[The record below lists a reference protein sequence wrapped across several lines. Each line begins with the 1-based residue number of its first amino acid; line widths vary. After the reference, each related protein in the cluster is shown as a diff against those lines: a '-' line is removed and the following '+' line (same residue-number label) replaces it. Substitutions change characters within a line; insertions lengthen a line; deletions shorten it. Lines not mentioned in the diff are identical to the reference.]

1 MSAATENFTSSAALL
16 AKYLPQDEQKKLIT
30 DLIQNEQYFEL
41 ENVLHSVDFLPG
53 VIEETAPVVSE
64 KVIEKLSKFVL
75 VTSTDDAGPSS
86 KVSDVTLSYLS
97 EIIKFFPSVFNQL
110 NDFIVGSILLYIT
123 NNKFTLFHPAFEAQ
137 FVNLVVSSSS
147 IQSAHGNTENK
158 EVDITK
164 LFDFL
169 EKVFLNFENYC
180 NKTLDK
186 LLLLLINCKNDQIST
201 LSSKLTRWRTTSILS
216 YVALDQEM
224 DQFVWSLIPY
234 VLSPTVNENQK
245 PFVKKNTY
253 SVWLR
258 LLMKMFPLVKPKKSS
273 DQQTITNNSKA
284 FCNFLETENYWHLI
298 QFGLSQDSAEI
309 RKISLSILKVTLQA
323 CTSVPFYMD
332 LKIENSCIKVHP
344 SKNTNQWKKFTT
356 LYEIVAVD
364 TALNQ
369 FKDATQDFLDLF
381 KSSGVSMIEP
391 SWGLII
397 LSTGMKSSMEGVRK
411 YSLQLLFLIQDR
423 AVFHSKLDELQ
434 TVFLPCAMIAAN
446 FDITSTPETTTQ
458 FSCPYGEKFLQFVKD
473 LITSSYSN
481 NGDISA
487 NTEQKNNVL
496 DCLLQTLCDFKSSYD
511 PARLYLTLGIYQ
523 ALLSLSSSFS
533 TTDLLL
539 NNTHIEMLEQAVFKV
554 ECEDKLFE
562 MVLQITALKMM
573 CFYNTNIETSSPY
586 QWLSVITSHAKKFGY
601 EFLEYV
607 LEDLREFC
615 VVNFKET
622 NFAASTINSQDTVF
636 SVLAYCLFSEFDRD
650 TFEITPEFLLELSKI
665 DTLPKFNKENLQLI
679 TEVYNG
685 NAITTKNDISSLL
698 QAVENVN
705 WNTFQL
711 SQIEQILLSS
721 PFDPPQFSNLVY
733 LYEKVLKESMQYPS
747 LKLEDLLKYYNRVV
761 EHAEKNK
768 HLNSKHKDF
777 WFKTYFQLVQ
787 LYIKS
792 NGISDI
798 EELQKIFLVM
808 KKNLR
813 DNGNYLANLEMINI
827 CKYLF
832 DKIIV
837 FDSKYDQIV
846 CDDMRFVLNEI
857 WEIVSCERLVLN
869 QRALHLTF
877 IQTFFHKQ
885 MLHRC
890 NSKTVDSSSKHELI
904 TNLITNG
911 NQIIDASITRR
922 TLLPLLSKQL
932 LNYVTSNA
940 EKSENHIWLIE
951 LFKHGMLTCPADANV
966 YKFKE
971 LMGTVFDAQF
981 SNEFKYFFPQGLYQH
996 IYGEPEIMG
1005 KVSLVGCVL
1014 KSSKEFQQALLEDLF
1029 SKEVNMFK
1037 AIKRNDGN
1045 EEMQRIIKWQ
1055 MATLVLPNADN
1066 DILENHV
1073 CDQLI
1078 PSLINDESSPSCRYY
1093 SEWIVAFSIVK
1104 KQHDTENKNLTHL
1117 MNMFQNENIID
1128 SPVWLV
1134 SCVRV
1139 LFLIMSYLDDL
1150 TLIKQFLTILISHC
1164 TSNKPLIRHFCN
1176 SLILSVWP
1184 KFKDVLHENNELEL
1198 YQILGKLYEFS
1209 KQIQVHGQYRSGD
1222 ANVWDLFKDL
1232 TLTNIFGGL
1241 IYKISDHEVPFYIDA
1256 RYFESKLGSLN
1267 LNTSIQLGIDD
1278 KSSWLKKRNT
1288 KLHHEETM
1296 NFKKTILTDTL
1307 DASKN
1312 STPLQTKSGAWNLVF
1327 DVDNKKSNANIERSD
1342 LIVMASL
1349 VDKPPNLGGI
1359 CRLCDVLGCGLLT
1372 VDDIKVKSH
1381 PQFKNVAV
1389 TADKW
1394 MPMEQVK
1401 IDEIVEFLTQK
1412 KKEGYT
1418 LIGLEQTDK
1427 SVKLDNNY
1435 KFPKKTVI
1443 VLGIEAFGIPGYIL
1457 EHLDLC
1463 LEIQQFGVIRSMNI
1477 QTATAVICYAYTIQH
1492 M

>member
-1 MSAATENFTSSAALL
+1 MFAAIENSTSAALL
-16 AKYLPQDEQKKLIT
+16 AKYLPQNEQKKLIT

-41 ENVLHSVDFLPG
+41 KNILQSVDFVSA
-53 VIEETAPVVSE
+53 VIEETAPIVSQ

-75 VTSTDDAGPSS
+75 ITNADDLESNS
-86 KVSDVTLSYLS
+86 EVSDVTLSYLS
-97 EIIKFFPSVFNQL
+97 EIINYFPSVFDQL
-110 NDFIVGSILLYIT
+110 NEFIVSSILSYIT

-137 FVNLVVSSSS
+137 FVNSVVSSSS
-147 IQSAHGNTENK
+147 VHHFQEDQHK

-164 LFDFL
+164 LFNFL
-169 EKVFLNFENYC
+169 EKVFLNFESYC

-216 YVALDQEM
+216 YVSLDQEM
-224 DQFVWSLIPY
+224 DKFVWSLIPY
-234 VLSPTVNENQK
+234 LLSPTANENQK
-245 PFVKKNTY
+245 PFLKKNTY

-258 LLMKMFPLVKPKKSS
+258 LLMKMFPVVNTREKSRKVA
-273 DQQTITNNSKA
+273 TTNNSIC
-284 FCNFLETENYWHLI
+284 FCNFLKTEDYWHLI
-298 QFGLSQDSAEI
+298 QLGLSQDSAEI
-309 RKISLSILKVTLQA
+309 RKISLSILKMTLQA
-323 CTSVPFYMD
+323 CTAVPFYMD
-332 LKIENSCIKVHP
+332 LKIENSYIKAHP
-344 SKNTNQWKKFTT
+344 SKNTDQWKKFTT

-369 FKDATQDFLDLF
+369 FKDAAQDFLDLF
-381 KSSGVSMIEP
+381 KSSGVSMIDP

-423 AVFHSKLDELQ
+423 SVFHSKLDEMQ
-434 TVFLPCAMIAAN
+434 AVFLPCAMIAAN
-446 FDITSTPETTTQ
+446 FDITTTPETTSQLTCAYGSQ
-458 FSCPYGEKFLQFVKD
+458 FVQFVKD
-473 LITSSYSN
+473 LIISSYTCH
-481 NGDISA
+481 GDITLS
-487 NTEQKNNVL
+487 TERKNCML
-496 DCLLQTLCDFKSSYD
+496 DCLLQTLSDFRSSYD
-511 PARLYLTLGIYQ
+511 PARIYLVLGIYQ
-523 ALLSLSSSFS
+523 ALLSLSLNSSS
-533 TTDLLL
+533 THFLL

-562 MVLQITALKMM
+562 MVLQITALKML
-573 CFYNTNIETSSPY
+573 CFYNTNDDTSSPY
-586 QWLSVITSHAKKFGY
+586 QWLLAITSHAKKFGY
-601 EFLEYV
+601 QFLEYV
-607 LEDLREFC
+607 MEDLREFC
-615 VVNFKET
+615 VVNFNET
-622 NFAASTINSQDTVF
+622 DLAAATIDSQDVVF
-636 SVLAYCLFSEFDRD
+636 NVLSFCLFSKVDKATLD
-650 TFEITPEFLLELSKI
+650 ITPEFLLELSKAG
-665 DTLPKFNKENLQLI
+665 TLSNFNKESAQLI
-679 TEVYNG
+679 TEIYNG
-685 NAITTKNDISSLL
+685 NATTAEDNILPLL
-698 QAVENVN
+698 QNVENVN

-711 SQIEQILLSS
+711 LQIEKNLLSS
-721 PFDPPQFSNLVY
+721 PFEPHQFGNLVC
-733 LYEKVLKESMQYPS
+733 LYEQVLKESMQYPS
-747 LKLEDLLKYYNRVV
+747 MKLEDLLDHYTRIG
-761 EHAEKNK
+761 EHSEQNK
-768 HLNSKHKDF
+768 HLNSKHKDS

-792 NGISDI
+792 NGISEI
-798 EELQKIFLVM
+798 EELQKIFQVM
-808 KKNLR
+808 KKNLS
-813 DNGNYLANLEMINI
+813 DNGNYNANLEMIII

-832 DKIIV
+832 DKVIV
-837 FDSKYDQIV
+837 FDSQYDQIV
-846 CDDMRFVLNEI
+846 VDDMRFVLNEI

-877 IQTFFHKQ
+877 IETFFHKQ

-890 NSKTVDSSSKHELI
+890 NSKGIDNSSKEELVK
-904 TNLITNG
+904 NLITNG
-911 NQIIDASITRR
+911 KQIIDASTTRR
-922 TLLPLLSKQL
+922 TLMPLLSEQL
-932 LNYVTSNA
+932 LNFVNGNA
-940 EKSENHIWLIE
+940 KELDNYIWLIE
-951 LFKHGMLTCPADANV
+951 LVKHGMLTCPADANV

-1005 KVSLVGCVL
+1005 KVSLAGCVL

-1029 SKEVNMFK
+1029 LNEANMFK
-1037 AIKRNDGN
+1037 AVKRNDGN

-1055 MATLVLPNADN
+1055 LATLVLPNADN
-1066 DILENHV
+1066 DFLENHV

-1078 PSLINDESSPSCRYY
+1078 PSLVDGESSPSCRYY
-1093 SEWIVAFSIVK
+1093 NEWIVAFSIVK
-1104 KQHDTENKNLTHL
+1104 GQKESENKNLTYL
-1117 MNMFQNENIID
+1117 MNMLQNETIID

-1139 LFLIMSYLDDL
+1139 LFLIMSYLEDL
-1150 TLIKQFLTILISHC
+1150 TLIKKFLTILISHC

-1184 KFKDVLHENNELEL
+1184 KFKDVLNKNNEFEL
-1198 YQILGKLYEFS
+1198 SQILEKLYDFS
-1209 KQIQVHGQYRSGD
+1209 KQTQVHGQYRSGD
-1222 ANVWDLFKDL
+1222 ANVWDLFTDL
-1232 TLTNIFGGL
+1232 TLTDIFGGL
-1241 IYKISDHEVPFYIDA
+1241 IYRISDHEVPFYIDA
-1256 RYFESKLGSLN
+1256 SSFESKLGSST
-1267 LNTSIQLGIDD
+1267 LNTPIKIGTDD
-1278 KSSWLKKRNT
+1278 KSLWLKKRNT
-1288 KLHHEETM
+1288 KLHHEEMM
-1296 NFKKTILTDTL
+1296 NFKKTISL
-1307 DASKN
+1307 DALEAGKN

-1372 VDDIKVKSH
+1372 VDDIKVKTH

-1401 IDEIVEFLTQK
+1401 IDEIVDFLTQK

-1435 KFPKKTVI
+1435 NFPKKTVI